1 RVPRPDL
8 HKGLRRTGFIPLR
21 GGHELVGAANAPLRP
36 GHELYESD
44 ATLACPRAQHH
55 RRVERRQDRQRVARR
70 RAGAQIPADR
80 ACVADLRRADGPRGF
95 AQSKRARVLVE
106 HPRIGDERSTALADA
121 LAVMSRAPT
130 DLVAVL
136 ETVLDRAANMC
147 DAERASIHLLE
158 ADGYH
163 TAAFWGPT
171 SEEYK
176 RLAYDTVRT
185 PGRDTLIGRV

>member
-1 RVPRPDL
+1 
-8 HKGLRRTGFIPLR
+8 
-21 GGHELVGAANAPLRP
+21 
-36 GHELYESD
+36 
-44 ATLACPRAQHH
+44 
-55 RRVERRQDRQRVARR
+55 
-70 RAGAQIPADR
+70 
-80 ACVADLRRADGPRGF
+80 
-95 AQSKRARVLVE
+95 
-106 HPRIGDERSTALADA
+106 
-121 LAVMSRAPT
+121 RAPT
-130 DLVAVL
+130 DLVAGL

-185 PGRDTLIGRV
+185 PGRDTLIGRVALDCSIVHIPDVLEDREYSAHDLQKLGGYRTMLGVPKRRGEAVRGAVVLAAHEAPPFGG

>member
-1 RVPRPDL
+1 MGGARDL
-8 HKGLRRTGFIPLR
+8 
-21 GGHELVGAANAPLRP
+21 
-36 GHELYESD
+36 
-44 ATLACPRAQHH
+44 
-55 RRVERRQDRQRVARR
+55 ERRLAEARG
-70 RAGAQIPADR
+70 RA
-80 ACVADLRRADGPRGF
+80 
-95 AQSKRARVLVE
+95 
-106 HPRIGDERSTALADA
+106 TALADA

-185 PGRDTLIGRV
+185 PGRDTLIGRVALDCSIVHIPDVLED

>member
-1 RVPRPDL
+1 MGGARDL
-8 HKGLRRTGFIPLR
+8 
-21 GGHELVGAANAPLRP
+21 
-36 GHELYESD
+36 
-44 ATLACPRAQHH
+44 
-55 RRVERRQDRQRVARR
+55 ERRLAEARG
-70 RAGAQIPADR
+70 RA
-80 ACVADLRRADGPRGF
+80 
-95 AQSKRARVLVE
+95 
-106 HPRIGDERSTALADA
+106 TALADA

-185 PGRDTLIGRV
+185 PGRDTLIGRVALDFPAQVGEVNSEIEPRVSKRAVPDGSEQLLMCEDASGVGDEHGEYLPLDWRQSDQHRSALHLPEPDVDRKTVCIYRDWRMPQRCSAS

>member
-1 RVPRPDL
+1 MLRATWTLTR
-8 HKGLRRTGFIPLR
+8 GLSLPCCR
-21 GGHELVGAANAPLRP
+21 GGHQHWPTSGGEGVGGARDL
-36 GHELYESD
+36 
-44 ATLACPRAQHH
+44 
-55 RRVERRQDRQRVARR
+55 ERRLAEARG
-70 RAGAQIPADR
+70 RA
-80 ACVADLRRADGPRGF
+80 
-95 AQSKRARVLVE
+95 
-106 HPRIGDERSTALADA
+106 TALADA

-185 PGRDTLIGRV
+185 REGDLRNLACDRELANGRAAGPGCDRQECGDVLWRGRWRSPSR